1 MAVLEL
7 TCPHCGANIEV
18 NEDAISFDCPRCG
31 SRIILQA
38 SDNNGFSRNIPVN
51 RFDNNGSMTAKK
63 KSPVRSLVS
72 TLICV
77 AVVACVGLTG
87 YEWHCENEM
96 KATRQ
101 EIQLLIDSGDY
112 EKANGKLIELDY
124 RGLLLSKRNYWR
136 DQKDQFSMKRVEEE
150 VRYYMSQGNFT
161 RATSELNS
169 YTPSDSCA
177 AKWTTIKGELQVE
190 ITKGREAEERRK
202 EEEYK
207 EEIQRYIDQDNFALA
222 QSKLEEYEAPVSVK
236 TKWEKDKQILQRQ
249 IDEKRRAAEMYGLV
263 QIPISSKDAIGKDYT
278 TLEQQLRNAGFT
290 YIETISEVPDKGLFS
305 KATHGEV
312 KEIKILKEE
321 KEIKE
326 FKKDATFRRSD
337 KITIIYYDL
346 HSDGISKINA
356 VVKTVK
362 GLIAADNY
370 EKARSEIESFNP
382 PDYVSEEWNAQKA
395 ELLNEIAQAE
405 SERIRM
411 PISSD
416 DLSSWKHDEL
426 EESLRELGFETIKLD
441 AIEKK
446 ESNFFSKIISFF
458 SKKDSGDV
466 AGITII
472 NGGDRKTSFKNGEY
486 IVKTAKIT
494 ITYYTDNK

>member
-38 SDNNGFSRNIPVN
+38 SGNNGFSRNIPVN

-112 EKANGKLIELDY
+112 EKASGKLIELDY

-190 ITKGREAEERRK
+190 ITKASEDEEKRK
-202 EEEYK
+202 EEEYI
-207 EEIQRYIDQDNFALA
+207 EEIQRYIDQDNFSRA
-222 QSKLEEYEAPVSVK
+222 QSKLEEYDPPASVK
-236 TKWEKDKQILQRQ
+236 TKWEKDKQTLQRQ
-249 IDEKRRAAEMYGLV
+249 IDDKRRDAELYGLV
-263 QIPISSKDAIGKDYT
+263 PIPISAKDAIGSDYR
-278 TLEQQLRNAGFT
+278 TLKRQLEDAGFT
-290 YIETISEVPDKGLFS
+290 NIDTISEVPDKGLFS
-305 KATHGEV
+305 KAEHGEV
-312 KEIKILKEE
+312 KDIRILKEE
-321 KEIKE
+321 KEIKG
-326 FKKDATFRRSD
+326 FKKNDTFRRSD

-346 HSDGISKINA
+346 HSEGISKINA

-370 EKARSEIESFNP
+370 EKACSEIESFNP
-382 PDYVSEEWNAQKA
+382 PDYVSEEWNARKDG
-395 ELLNEIAQAE
+395 LLNEISQAK
-405 SERIRM
+405 SDKIPM

-416 DLSSWKHDEL
+416 ELSSWKHDDL
-426 EESLRELGFETIKLD
+426 EESLRESGFKTIKLD

-446 ESNFFSKIISFF
+446 DSNFFSKIISFF

-472 NGGDRKTSFKNGEY
+472 NGGDRKTSFEKGDY
-486 IVKTAKIT
+486 IVKTAKIE
-494 ITYYTDNK
+494 ISYYADK